1 MKNTIAKKS
10 ELTNN
15 NANKVKYPRY
25 LYGSPTYRSWN
36 NMKDRCLNKNNKQY
50 KDYGGRGIMFDERW
64 LEFAY
69 FYEDMGEK
77 PNGTT
82 LDRVDVDKN
91 YCKENCRWATRE
103 EQQRNQRTHKRVD
116 VGITYDEKHPTCKYQ
131 VGISYKN
138 KRYAS
143 RFKTFDEAKKWRKT
157 MEVKLWGIQD

>member
-10 ELTNN
+10 ELGN
-15 NANKVKYPRY
+15 
-25 LYGSPTYRSWN
+25 LYQGREYHSWN
-36 NMKDRCLNKNNKQY
+36 SMKNRCNNPNLKEYKN
-50 KDYGGRGIMFDERW
+50 YGGRGITYDKKWEDFR
-64 LEFAY
+64 EFY
-69 FYEDMGEK
+69 KDMGER
-77 PNGTT
+77 PSNTT
-82 LDRVDVDKN
+82 LDRIDVDKN

-103 EQQRNQRTHKRVD
+103 EQQRNQRTHKRMD

-138 KRYAS
+138 KKYAN